1 MKKVL
6 MQVALVLSV
15 CTACA
20 GIQQDR
26 PVLGA
31 ICVPDPGSTALES
44 GCVAAPRQPMN
55 LDAFKA
61 VANQYSS
68 LQPKAA
74 SRFLISTN
82 RQDAGLAETLMLYQR
97 RLQQPA
103 DVEAA
108 FLFYVINTSDP
119 SLADEDPDVLRRLE
133 QNYRKSLLLA
143 EGPVAESGQS
153 MTLEELRSFG
163 QQANE
168 SRYGRGDVIPTA
180 LLGFDESSAGYSHLN
195 AVWMAEV
202 AALAYWDKE
211 LVDSQL
217 RLWQY
222 ELVAEIADADTE
234 TTAYLAEKDGHM
246 VLSFRGTSSLKDFK
260 TDARILKT
268 STDWADGKVHRG
280 FAGAL
285 DSVWPDITD
294 LLGEPGQQQK
304 ELWVT
309 GHSLG
314 AALAQLAALRLKKLG
329 YEVRAVYTYG
339 TPRIGNKAF
348 VADYDRV
355 VGDRTFPHINR
366 NDLVTRVPLAALGY
380 RTSAK
385 KQVRKFTGLGHAMK
399 PLKQSPDKAQAT
411 DVSSAVSSIRRT
423 TDFLPDSLR
432 SSDLRTAVPGSSP
445 DTGFMNLYSNEFES
459 GPLDEHGS
467 FEYLFKLGCV
477 ALEKDLWRVE
487 ASRAGMKVGR
497 LDFQRNE
504 GQ

>member
-6 MQVALVLSV
+6 MQFALVLSV
-15 CTACA
+15 SSACA
-20 GIQQDR
+20 GTQQDR
-26 PVLGA
+26 TVVGA
-31 ICVPDPGSTALES
+31 VCVPDAGSTALES
-44 GCVAAPRQPMN
+44 GCEVAPKQPMN
-55 LDAFKA
+55 LKVFKA
-61 VANQYSS
+61 VANEYSS

-97 RLQQPA
+97 RLKQPK

-108 FLFYVINTSDP
+108 FLFYVINTTDP
-119 SLADEDPDVLRRLE
+119 LLADEDPEVVRRLE

-143 EGPVAESGQS
+143 EGLVADSGQS
-153 MTLEELRSFG
+153 KTLEELRTFG

-180 LLGFDESSAGYSHLN
+180 LLGFDESSNGYSHLN

-222 ELVAEIADADTE
+222 KLIAEITDADTE
-234 TTAYLAEKDGHM
+234 TTAYLAEKDNHM

-268 STDWADGKVHRG
+268 GADWADGKIHRG

-285 DSVWPDITD
+285 DSVWTDITD
-294 LLGEPGQQQK
+294 QLGVPGQQQK

-329 YEVRAVYTYG
+329 YPVRAVYTYG

-348 VADYDRV
+348 VAEYDRL

-366 NDLVTRVPLAALGY
+366 NDLVTRVPLAVLGY

-385 KQVRKFTGLGHAMK
+385 KQIRKFTGLGHALK
-399 PLKQSPDKAQAT
+399 PLKQSPDRAQET

-423 TDFLPDSLR
+423 TDFLPDPLR
-432 SSDLRTAVPGSSP
+432 SAALTMAVPGSSP
-445 DTGFMNLYSNEFES
+445 EAGFMNLYTNEFES

-477 ALEKDLWRVE
+477 ALEKDLWQIE

-497 LDFQRNE
+497 LDFQQE
-504 GQ
+504 DAE